1 MLERVYDTL
10 RGILFYELPKNAKGE
25 AVIFDRPVSGFYIG
39 EASVRP
45 NAISIIFKGASSPL
59 KDISFGLQEFEHN
72 VSIEINVGADNI
84 ETTERVTQEATRI
97 LLSILRKHRRIWVVD
112 ICPICEKF
120 TLSPSHFLLDHNSI
134 LSSYA
139 TTVTNEF
146 DTLWS
151 DTHPSTLAAPALPDS
166 GKSAESFIRMYNDVG
181 AGTTVENLS
190 TNARN
195 NILRM
200 QADNVEPIRMLYD
213 VNCNDNKSSDDATGK
228 QLFRSGNIT
237 INAKELVRQ
246 IYFGPDNVPTA
257 AY

>member
-25 AVIFDRPVSGFYIG
+25 AVIFDRPVTGFYVG
-39 EASVRP
+39 EAGVRP

-72 VSIEINVGADNI
+72 VGIEISVGADNI

-97 LLSILRKHRRIWVVD
+97 ILSILRKHRRIWVVD

-120 TLSPSHFLLDHNSI
+120 TLSPAHFTIDHNNV
-134 LSSYA
+134 LSPYT
-139 TTVTNEF
+139 TTVTSEF
-146 DTLWS
+146 NALWAE
-151 DTHPSTLAAPALPDS
+151 THPANLAPPTLPDS
-166 GKSAESFIRMYNDVG
+166 GKSAEAFIRMYNDVG
-181 AGTTVENLS
+181 AGTSVANLS
-190 TNARN
+190 SKARN

-200 QADNVEPIRMLYD
+200 NADSVEPIRMLYD
-213 VNCNDNKSSDDATGK
+213 VLCNDNKSSDDATGK

-237 INAKELVRQ
+237 ITAKELVRQ
-246 IYFGPDNVPTA
+246 IYFGPDNVPTTA
-257 AY
+257 S

>member
-10 RGILFYELPKNAKGE
+10 RGILFHELPKNAKGE
-25 AVIFDRPVSGFYIG
+25 AVIFDRPVTGFYIG

-45 NAISIIFKGASSPL
+45 NAISIVFKGASSPL

-72 VSIEINVGADNI
+72 IGIEINVGADNV

-97 LLSILRKHRRIWVVD
+97 ILSILRKHRRIWVVE

-120 TLSPSHFLLDHNSI
+120 TLSPSHFTIDHSNV
-134 LSSYA
+134 LNSYA

-146 DTLWS
+146 NALWAE
-151 DTHPSTLAAPALPDS
+151 THPANLAAPTLPDS
-166 GKSAESFIRMYNDVG
+166 GKSAEAFIRMYNDVG
-181 AGTTVENLS
+181 AGTTVANLS
-190 TNARN
+190 TKARN

-200 QADNVEPIRMLYD
+200 NADNVEPVRMLYD
-213 VNCNDNKSSDDATGK
+213 VLCNDNKSSDDATGK

-237 INAKELVRQ
+237 ITAKELVRQ
-246 IYFGPDNVPTA
+246 IYFGPDNVPTT

>member
-39 EASVRP
+39 EAGVKP
-45 NAISIIFKGASSPL
+45 NAISIVFKGASSPL

-72 VSIEINVGADNI
+72 VNIEVSVGADNI

-97 LLSILRKHRRIWVVD
+97 ILSILRKHRRIWVVD
-112 ICPICEKF
+112 FCPICEKF
-120 TLSPSHFLLDHNSI
+120 TLSPAHFTVDHNDI

-139 TTVTNEF
+139 TAVTNEF
-146 DTLWS
+146 NTLWS
-151 DTHPSTLAAPALPDS
+151 ETHPTNLAPPTLPDS
-166 GKSAESFIRMYNDVG
+166 GKAAEAFIRMYNDVG
-181 AGTTVENLS
+181 AGTTIANLP
-190 TNARN
+190 TKARN

-200 QADNVEPIRMLYD
+200 QADNVEPVRMLYD
-213 VNCNDNKSSDDATGK
+213 VLCNDNKSSDDATGK
-228 QLFRSGNIT
+228 QLFRSGTIT
-237 INAKELVRQ
+237 ITAKELVRQ
-246 IYFGPDNVPTA
+246 IYFGPDNVPTT

>member
-10 RGILFYELPKNAKGE
+10 RGILFHELPKNAKGE

-39 EASVRP
+39 EAGVKP
-45 NAISIIFKGASSPL
+45 NAISIVFKGASSPL

-72 VSIEINVGADNI
+72 VNIEVNVGADNI

-97 LLSILRKHRRIWVVD
+97 ILSILRKHRRIWVVD

-120 TLSPSHFLLDHNSI
+120 TLSPAHFTVDHNNI

-146 DTLWS
+146 NTLWS
-151 DTHPSTLAAPALPDS
+151 ETHPANLAAPTLPDS
-166 GKSAESFIRMYNDVG
+166 GKAAEAFIRMYNDVG
-181 AGTTVENLS
+181 AGTTVANLP
-190 TNARN
+190 TKARN

-200 QADNVEPIRMLYD
+200 QADNVEPVRMLYD
-213 VNCNDNKSSDDATGK
+213 VLCNDNKSSDDATGK
-228 QLFRSGNIT
+228 QLFRSGTIT
-237 INAKELVRQ
+237 ISAKELVRQ
-246 IYFGPDNVPTA
+246 IYFGPDNVPTT

>member
-39 EASVRP
+39 EAAVRP
-45 NAISIIFKGASSPL
+45 NAIAVIFKGASSPL

-72 VSIEINVGADNI
+72 VSIEVNVGADNL

-97 LLSILRKHRRIWVVD
+97 ILSILRKHRRIWVVD

-120 TLSPSHFLLDHNSI
+120 TLSPAHFVADHNDV
-134 LSSYA
+134 LSPYVSN
-139 TTVTNEF
+139 VTSEF
-146 DTLWS
+146 NNLWFE
-151 DTHPSTLAAPALPDS
+151 THPSNLSPPALPDS
-166 GKSAESFIRMYNDVG
+166 GKSAEAFIRMYNDVG
-181 AGTTVENLS
+181 AGISITSLPLK
-190 TNARN
+190 AKN

-200 QADNVEPIRMLYD
+200 QADNVEPVRMLYD
-213 VNCNDNKSSDDATGK
+213 VLCNDNKSSDDATNK

-237 INAKELVRQ
+237 ITAKELVRQ
-246 IYFGPDNVPTA
+246 IYFGPDNVPTT

>member
-39 EASVRP
+39 EAAVRP

-59 KDISFGLQEFEHN
+59 KDIAFGLQEFEHN

-97 LLSILRKHRRIWVVD
+97 ILSILRKHRRIWVVD

-120 TLSPSHFLLDHNSI
+120 TLSPAHFTVDHNDI
-134 LSSYA
+134 LSSYVS
-139 TTVTNEF
+139 TVTSEF
-146 DTLWS
+146 NTLWS
-151 DTHPSTLAAPALPDS
+151 ETHPANLAPPSLPDS
-166 GKSAESFIRMYNDVG
+166 GKSAEAFIRMYNDVG
-181 AGTTVENLS
+181 AGTSVASLS
-190 TNARN
+190 TKARN

-200 QADNVEPIRMLYD
+200 QADSVEPIRMLYD
-213 VNCNDNKSSDDATGK
+213 VNCNDNKASDDATGK

-246 IYFGPDNVPTA
+246 IYFGPDNVPTT

>member
-39 EASVRP
+39 EAGVRP

-72 VSIEINVGADNI
+72 VSIEVNVGADNI

-97 LLSILRKHRRIWVVD
+97 ILSILRKHRRIWVVD

-120 TLSPSHFLLDHNSI
+120 TLSPAHFVADHNSV
-134 LSSYA
+134 LSSYVN
-139 TTVTNEF
+139 TVTNEF
-146 DTLWS
+146 NTLWS
-151 DTHPSTLAAPALPDS
+151 ETHPPSLAAPALPDS
-166 GKSAESFIRMYNDVG
+166 GKSAEAFIRMYNDVG
-181 AGTTVENLS
+181 AGTSVANLPAK
-190 TNARN
+190 ARN

-213 VNCNDNKSSDDATGK
+213 VLCNDNKSSDDATGK

-237 INAKELVRQ
+237 ITAKELVRQ
-246 IYFGPDNVPTA
+246 IYFGPDNVPTT

>member
-25 AVIFDRPVSGFYIG
+25 AVIFDRPVTGFYIG
-39 EASVRP
+39 EAGVKP
-45 NAISIIFKGASSPL
+45 NAISIVFKGASSPL

-72 VSIEINVGADNI
+72 VAIEVNVGADNI

-97 LLSILRKHRRIWVVD
+97 ILSILRKHRRLWVVD

-120 TLSPSHFLLDHNSI
+120 TLSPAHFTIDHNNI

-146 DTLWS
+146 NTLWS
-151 DTHPSTLAAPALPDS
+151 ETHPANLSAPTLPDS
-166 GKSAESFIRMYNDVG
+166 GKAAEAFIRMYNDVG
-181 AGTTVENLS
+181 AGTSVANLPS
-190 TNARN
+190 QARN

-200 QADNVEPIRMLYD
+200 HADNVEPIRMLYD
-213 VNCNDNKSSDDATGK
+213 VLCNDNKSSDDATGK

-237 INAKELVRQ
+237 ITAKELVRQ
-246 IYFGPDNVPTA
+246 IYFGPDNVPTT

>member
-39 EASVRP
+39 ETAVRP
-45 NAISIIFKGASSPL
+45 NAISIVFKGASSPL

-72 VSIEINVGADNI
+72 LNIEVNVGSDNI

-120 TLSPSHFLLDHNSI
+120 TLSPAHFTVDHNNI
-134 LSSYA
+134 LSTYVS
-139 TTVTNEF
+139 TVTSEF
-146 DTLWS
+146 NNLWAE
-151 DTHPSTLAAPALPDS
+151 THPANLAPPSLPDS
-166 GKSAESFIRMYNDVG
+166 GKSAEAFIRMYNDVG
-181 AGTTVENLS
+181 AGTSVANLS
-190 TNARN
+190 TKARN

-200 QADNVEPIRMLYD
+200 QADNVEPVRMLYD
-213 VNCNDNKSSDDATGK
+213 VLCNDNKSSDDATGK
-228 QLFRSGNIT
+228 QLFRSGTIT
-237 INAKELVRQ
+237 ITAKELVRQ
-246 IYFGPDNVPTA
+246 IYFGPDDVPTT

>member
-39 EASVRP
+39 EAGVKP
-45 NAISIIFKGASSPL
+45 NAISIVLKGASSPL

-72 VSIEINVGADNI
+72 VTIEISVGADNI

-97 LLSILRKHRRIWVVD
+97 ILSILRKHRRIWVVD

-120 TLSPSHFLLDHNSI
+120 TLSPAHFTVDHNDI
-134 LSSYA
+134 LSPYA
-139 TTVTNEF
+139 TAVTNEF
-146 DTLWS
+146 NTLWS
-151 DTHPSTLAAPALPDS
+151 ETHPANLSAPTLPDS
-166 GKSAESFIRMYNDVG
+166 GKAAEAFIRMYNDVG
-181 AGTTVENLS
+181 AGTTITNLP
-190 TNARN
+190 TKAKN

-200 QADNVEPIRMLYD
+200 QADNVEPVRMLYD
-213 VNCNDNKSSDDATGK
+213 VLCNDNKSSDDATGK
-228 QLFRSGNIT
+228 QLFRNGT
-237 INAKELVRQ
+237 IIISAKELVRQ
-246 IYFGPDNVPTA
+246 IYFGPDNVPTT

>member
-39 EASVRP
+39 EAGVKP
-45 NAISIIFKGASSPL
+45 NAISIVFKGASSPL

-72 VSIEINVGADNI
+72 VSIEISVGADNI

-97 LLSILRKHRRIWVVD
+97 ILSILRKHRRIWVVD

-120 TLSPSHFLLDHNSI
+120 SLSPAHFTVDHNNI

-146 DTLWS
+146 NNLWAE
-151 DTHPSTLAAPALPDS
+151 THPANLAPPTLPDS
-166 GKSAESFIRMYNDVG
+166 GKAAEAFIRMYNDVG
-181 AGTTVENLS
+181 AGTTVANLP
-190 TNARN
+190 TKARN

-200 QADNVEPIRMLYD
+200 QADNVEPVRMLYD
-213 VNCNDNKSSDDATGK
+213 VLCNDNKSSDDATGK
-228 QLFRSGNIT
+228 QLFRSGTIT
-237 INAKELVRQ
+237 ITAKELIRQ
-246 IYFGPDNVPTA
+246 IYFGPDNVPTT

>member
-39 EASVRP
+39 EAGVKP
-45 NAISIIFKGASSPL
+45 NAISIVFKGASSPL

-72 VSIEINVGADNI
+72 VSIEISVGADNI

-97 LLSILRKHRRIWVVD
+97 ILSILRKHRRIWVVD

-120 TLSPSHFLLDHNSI
+120 SLSPAHFTVDHNDI

-146 DTLWS
+146 NNLWAE
-151 DTHPSTLAAPALPDS
+151 THPANLAPPTLPDS
-166 GKSAESFIRMYNDVG
+166 GKAAEAFIRMYNDVG
-181 AGTTVENLS
+181 AGTTVANLP
-190 TNARN
+190 TKARN

-200 QADNVEPIRMLYD
+200 QADNVEPVRMLYD
-213 VNCNDNKSSDDATGK
+213 VLCNDNKSSDDATGK
-228 QLFRSGNIT
+228 QLFRSGTIT
-237 INAKELVRQ
+237 ITAKELIRQ
-246 IYFGPDNVPTA
+246 IYFGPDTVPTT

>member
-10 RGILFYELPKNAKGE
+10 RGILFSELPKNAKGE

-39 EASVRP
+39 EAGVKP
-45 NAISIIFKGASSPL
+45 NAISIVFKGASSPL

-72 VSIEINVGADNI
+72 VVIEINAGADNI

-97 LLSILRKHRRIWVVD
+97 ILSILRKHRRMWVVD

-120 TLSPSHFLLDHNSI
+120 TLSPAHFTIDHNNI

-139 TTVTNEF
+139 TSVTNEF
-146 DTLWS
+146 NTLWS
-151 DTHPSTLAAPALPDS
+151 ETHPTTLAAPTLPDS
-166 GKSAESFIRMYNDVG
+166 GKAAEAFIRMYNDVG
-181 AGTTVENLS
+181 VGTTIANLP
-190 TNARN
+190 TKARN

-200 QADNVEPIRMLYD
+200 QADNVEPVRMLYD
-213 VNCNDNKSSDDATGK
+213 VLCNDNKSSDDATGK
-228 QLFRSGNIT
+228 QLFRSGTIT
-237 INAKELVRQ
+237 ITAKELIRQ
-246 IYFGPDNVPTA
+246 IYFGPDNVPTT

>member
-39 EASVRP
+39 EAGVRP
-45 NAISIIFKGASSPL
+45 NAISIVFKGASSPL

-97 LLSILRKHRRIWVVD
+97 ILSILRKHRRIWVVD

-120 TLSPSHFLLDHNSI
+120 TLSPSHFVADHNSI
-134 LSSYA
+134 LSSYV

-146 DTLWS
+146 NNLWS
-151 DTHPSTLAAPALPDS
+151 ETHPASVAAPSLPDS
-166 GKSAESFIRMYNDVG
+166 GKSAEAFIRMYNDVG
-181 AGTTVENLS
+181 AGTSVANLS
-190 TNARN
+190 TKARN

-200 QADNVEPIRMLYD
+200 QADSVEPIRMLYD
-213 VNCNDNKSSDDATGK
+213 VLCNDNKSSDDATGK

-237 INAKELVRQ
+237 ITAKELVRQ
-246 IYFGPDNVPTA
+246 IYFGPDNVPTT

>member
-10 RGILFYELPKNAKGE
+10 RGILFSELPKNAKGE

-39 EASVRP
+39 EAGVKP
-45 NAISIIFKGASSPL
+45 NAISIVFKGASSPL

-72 VSIEINVGADNI
+72 VVIEINAGADNI

-97 LLSILRKHRRIWVVD
+97 ILSILRKHRRMWVVD

-120 TLSPSHFLLDHNSI
+120 TLSPAHFTIDHNDI

-139 TTVTNEF
+139 TSVTNEF
-146 DTLWS
+146 NTLWS
-151 DTHPSTLAAPALPDS
+151 ETHPTTLAAPTLPDS
-166 GKSAESFIRMYNDVG
+166 GKAAEAFIRMYNDVG
-181 AGTTVENLS
+181 VGTTIANLP
-190 TNARN
+190 TKARN

-200 QADNVEPIRMLYD
+200 QADNVEPVRMLYD
-213 VNCNDNKSSDDATGK
+213 VLCNDNKSSDDATGK
-228 QLFRSGNIT
+228 QLFRSGTIT
-237 INAKELVRQ
+237 ITAKELIRQ
-246 IYFGPDNVPTA
+246 IYFGPDNVPTT